1 MIYLRIRK
9 QVNNVV
15 KLRNYNDNLMLGNET
30 IGYWQRRGKWN
41 RYKNV
46 ASFKLCE

>member
-15 KLRNYNDNLMLGNET
+15 KYRNYNDNVNET